1 MTSVQPHVKEA
12 GQGPA
17 VLCLHANASHAG
29 QWKGLMGL
37 LADRF
42 QLLAVDSYGSGQTPD
57 WHSERTI
64 SLQDEVDLLMPVL
77 DRMGEKFTL
86 VGHSYGGAIALK
98 IALLFP
104 HRVKALALFEPTFFS
119 VVEHESPSPNDVD
132 GIRHAVAAAGAALD
146 NGDPHLAAQHF
157 IDFWMGQGSWAKT
170 PEERKP
176 AVAASVRNV
185 RRWGHALFSEPT
197 VLSSF
202 GQLNVPVLYM
212 VGGKSQLSAHAVA
225 KRLVAT
231 LPSVELIEFAQMGHM
246 GPVTHPDIVNEAIS
260 GFLQKV
266 FS

>member
-119 VVEHESPSPNDVD
+119 VVEHESPSPNEVD
-132 GIRHAVAAAGAALD
+132 GIRHAVANASAALEG
-146 NGDPHLAAQHF
+146 GDSNLAAQHF

-197 VLSSF
+197 I
-202 GQLNVPVLYM
+202 
-212 VGGKSQLSAHAVA
+212 
-225 KRLVAT
+225 
-231 LPSVELIEFAQMGHM
+231 LPYVEVTEFPQMGHI
-246 GPVTHPDIVNEAIS
+246 GPVTHPDAVNEAIS
-260 GFLQKV
+260 KFLLKV

>member
-1 MTSVQPHVKEA
+1 
-12 GQGPA
+12 
-17 VLCLHANASHAG
+17 
-29 QWKGLMGL
+29 
-37 LADRF
+37 
-42 QLLAVDSYGSGQTPD
+42 
-57 WHSERTI
+57 
-64 SLQDEVDLLMPVL
+64 
-77 DRMGEKFTL
+77 
-86 VGHSYGGAIALK
+86 
-98 IALLFP
+98 
-104 HRVKALALFEPTFFS
+104 
-119 VVEHESPSPNDVD
+119 
-132 GIRHAVAAAGAALD
+132 
-146 NGDPHLAAQHF
+146 
-157 IDFWMGQGSWAKT
+157 MGQGSWAKT

-225 KRLVAT
+225 KRLVGT

-246 GPVTHPDIVNEAIS
+246 GPVTHPDVVNEAIS